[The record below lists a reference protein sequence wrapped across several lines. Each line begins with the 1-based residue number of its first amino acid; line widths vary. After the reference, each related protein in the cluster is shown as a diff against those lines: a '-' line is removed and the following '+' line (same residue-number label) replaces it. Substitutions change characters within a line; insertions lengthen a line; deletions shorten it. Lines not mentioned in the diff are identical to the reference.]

1 MVTPDIASADYSEIV
16 PDERRRRLLTAAMEI
31 IAKDS
36 LENVTMERIAREA
49 KVTRV
54 TLYREFG
61 NRGTLIETVI
71 AFRLMLFDEN
81 FFDRAAG
88 DLPFPE
94 LVQRYLIASALAS
107 KSGPVA
113 RRWTR
118 GGMKFLHSGSL
129 IHRVATATWTP
140 VLAKYNAS
148 GDPINGIKAE
158 EIGLWLIVLQYSL
171 GRMVF
176 ETGCDEQTVLTIVR
190 QFVSP
195 AFSTPYSDAISTE
208 VDLA

>member
-1 MVTPDIASADYSEIV
+1 MITPKATSTDYSEIV
-16 PDERRRRLLTAAMEI
+16 PDERRRRLLQAAMEVM
-31 IAKDS
+31 AKDS

-61 NRGTLIETVI
+61 NRGTLIEAVI

-81 FFDRAAG
+81 FFDSLDGSLDFA
-88 DLPFPE
+88 D
-94 LVQRYLIASALAS
+94 LVQHYLTVSALAA
-107 KSGPVA
+107 KRGPLP
-113 RRWTR
+113 RRWAR

-129 IHRVATATWTP
+129 IHRVAVATWTP
-140 VLAKYNAS
+140 ILTEYNAS
-148 GDPINGIKAE
+148 GAPVNNITANE
-158 EIGLWLIVLQYSL
+158 MGLWLIILQYSL

-176 ETGCDEQTVLTIVR
+176 DTGCDEQVVSGLVR

-195 AFSTPYSDAISTE
+195 AF
-208 VDLA
+208 LARGS

>member
-1 MVTPDIASADYSEIV
+1 MLTPNAALADYSEIV
-16 PDERRRRLLTAAMEI
+16 PDERRRRLLFAAMEVMV
-31 IAKDS
+31 KVP

-61 NRGTLIETVI
+61 NRGTLIEAVI
-71 AFRLMLFDEN
+71 AFRLILFDKD
-81 FFDRAAG
+81 FFQNTDSNL
-88 DLPFPE
+88 DFPE
-94 LVQRYLIASALAS
+94 LVQRYLIASVLAS
-107 KSGPVA
+107 KSGA
-113 RRWTR
+113 ATRRWTR

-140 VLAKYNAS
+140 ILAKYNAS
-148 GDPINGIKAE
+148 GDPVNGIKAE
-158 EIGLWLIVLQYSL
+158 DIGLWLIVLQYSL

-176 ETGCDEQTVLTIVR
+176 DTGCDEQTVLSIVR

-195 AFSTPYSDAISTE
+195 AF
-208 VDLA
+208 LAREGAAGSAGSEIA

>member
-31 IAKDS
+31 MAKDP

-61 NRGTLIETVI
+61 NRVTLIETVI

-81 FFDRAAG
+81 FFDRASG
-88 DLPFPE
+88 DLPFSE

-140 VLAKYNAS
+140 VLAKYNAL
-148 GDPINGIKAE
+148 GDRINGIKAE
-158 EIGLWLIVLQYSL
+158 EISLWLIVLQYSL

-195 AFSTPYSDAISTE
+195 AFSTPYSDAGSSE
-208 VDLA
+208 VNLA